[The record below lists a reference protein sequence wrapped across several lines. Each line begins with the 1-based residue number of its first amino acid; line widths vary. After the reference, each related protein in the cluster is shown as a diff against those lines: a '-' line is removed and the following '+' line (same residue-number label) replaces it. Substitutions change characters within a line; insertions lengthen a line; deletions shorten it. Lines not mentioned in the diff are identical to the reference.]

1 MAAFHMLR
9 QIWFAFAFA
18 LVTGLLL
25 PFQMVAVWAKR
36 PAALRIPVL
45 YHRCLARLLGLSVTV
60 DGDPAYDRPLL
71 IVSNH
76 ISWLDIIV
84 LSSRGPLTFVAKSEV
99 AGWPLLGLL
108 AKLQQTVFVD
118 RERKLK
124 SRTTA
129 EEIAGRMLAGHAVV
143 LFAEGTSSDGST
155 VLPFRSALV
164 GAATAAM
171 AADGGAAAVFVQP
184 LAISYSQSSRRVAPW
199 YGDMEFFPH
208 LLSVL
213 RAGRIEIRISWGAP
227 LVFGQGSDRKDVTH
241 RLEQSV
247 RDLKATHDTATASV
261 TGQAA

>member
-1 MAAFHMLR
+1 MLR
-9 QIWFAFAFA
+9 QIWFASAFA
-18 LVTGLLL
+18 LITGLLL
-25 PFQMVAVWAKR
+25 PLQTIAVWAKR
-36 PAALRIPVL
+36 PAARRIPVF

-60 DGDPAYDRPLL
+60 DGEPSCNRPLL

-99 AGWPLLGLL
+99 AGWPLLGRL
-108 AKLQQTVFVD
+108 ARLQQTVFVD

-129 EEIAGRMLAGHAVV
+129 EEIAGRMLDGHAVV

-171 AADGGAAAVFVQP
+171 SAEGGAATVFVQP
-184 LAISYSQSSRRVAPW
+184 LAISYLRSSRSTAPW
-199 YGDMEFFPH
+199 YGDMDFLPH

-213 RAGRIEIRISWGAP
+213 RAGRIEARISWGAP
-227 LVFGQGSDRKDVTH
+227 LVFGQGSDRKEMTR
-241 RLEQSV
+241 RLEQGV
-247 RDLKATHDTATASV
+247 RGLKAGHNTAAASSAD
-261 TGQAA
+261 QAA

>member
-1 MAAFHMLR
+1 
-9 QIWFAFAFA
+9 
-18 LVTGLLL
+18 LL
-25 PFQMVAVWAKR
+25 QV
-36 PAALRIPVL
+36 
-45 YHRCLARLLGLSVTV
+45 SVTV
-60 DGDPAYDRPLL
+60 DGAPSHNRPLL

-99 AGWPLLGLL
+99 AGWPLLGRL

-118 RERKLK
+118 RDRKLK
-124 SRTTA
+124 SRTAA

-171 AADGGAAAVFVQP
+171 SAKGGTATVFVQP
-184 LAISYSQSSRRVAPW
+184 LAISYLQASRGIAAW
-199 YGDMEFFPH
+199 YGDMDFLPH

-213 RAGRIEIRISWGAP
+213 RAGRVEARISWGAP
-227 LVFGQGSDRKDVTH
+227 LVFGPGCDRKEMTR

-247 RDLKATHDTATASV
+247 RGLKAGHEATTESV
-261 TGQAA
+261 TSQAA

>member
-1 MAAFHMLR
+1 MLR

-25 PFQMVAVWAKR
+25 PLQIVAVWAKR
-36 PAALRIPVL
+36 PAARRIPVF
-45 YHRCLARLLGLSVTV
+45 YHRCLTRLLGVSVTI
-60 DGDPAYDRPLL
+60 DGAPACNRPLL

-84 LSSRGPLTFVAKSEV
+84 LSASTPLTFVAKSEV

-108 AKLQQTVFVD
+108 ARLQQTVFVD

-124 SRTTA
+124 SRITTR
-129 EEIAGRMLAGHAVV
+129 EIARRMLDGHAVV

-164 GAATAAM
+164 GAATAVLS
-171 AADGGAAAVFVQP
+171 ADSGAAEVFVQP
-184 LAISYSQSSRRVAPW
+184 LAISYPRSSRRVAAW
-199 YGDMEFFPH
+199 YGDMEFLPH

-213 RAGRIEIRISWGAP
+213 QAGRIEARISWGSP
-227 LVFGQGSDRKDVTH
+227 LVFEQGNDRKEVAR

-247 RDLKATHDTATASV
+247 RTLKVGHDTTTASI
-261 TGQAA
+261 TDQAA

>member
-1 MAAFHMLR
+1 MLR

-25 PFQMVAVWAKR
+25 PLQTIAVWAKR
-36 PAALRIPVL
+36 PAALRIPVF
-45 YHRCLARLLGLSVTV
+45 YHRCLARLLGVSVTV
-60 DGDPAYDRPLL
+60 DGEPSHNRPLL

-84 LSSRGPLTFVAKSEV
+84 LSASTPLTFVAKSEV
-99 AGWPLLGLL
+99 AGWPLLGRL

-124 SRTTA
+124 SRATT
-129 EEIAGRMLAGHAVV
+129 EEIAGRMLDGHAVV

-171 AADGGAAAVFVQP
+171 SAEDGAAAVFVQP
-184 LAISYSQSSRRVAPW
+184 LAISYLQASRGIAAW
-199 YGDMEFFPH
+199 YGDMDFLPH

-213 RAGRIEIRISWGAP
+213 RAGRVEARISWGPP
-227 LVFGQGSDRKDVTH
+227 LVFGQGSDRKEMTR

-247 RDLKATHDTATASV
+247 RGLKAGHEATTESV